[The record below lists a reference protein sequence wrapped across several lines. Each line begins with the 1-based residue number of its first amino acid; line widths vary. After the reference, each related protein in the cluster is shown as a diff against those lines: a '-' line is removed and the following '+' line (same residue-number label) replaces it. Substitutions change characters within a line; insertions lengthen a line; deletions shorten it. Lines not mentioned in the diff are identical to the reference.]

1 VDAQLV
7 LGAAPLAVLGT
18 FLVVLSAIDL
28 VNRERAQ
35 IVGGSKLVWGV
46 ALLAIPVGPIAY
58 LWFGRKRA
66 QRR

>member
-1 VDAQLV
+1 MDAQLV
-7 LGAAPLAVLGT
+7 LSAAPLAVLGM

-28 VNRERAQ
+28 VSRERPQ
-35 IVGGSKLVWGV
+35 IVGGSKIVWGV

-66 QRR
+66 PRR